1 MSFDKKSYTYLFGYR
16 ETNNSKEK
24 SLKGIELFPEKIR
37 HFTAIRSIKLWFGNP
52 PEESQNKSLLGIQI
66 MYINYSTGERKITE
80 YQGAQ
85 IADEN
90 IETKELIIKDDD
102 YLSKLYIGCNQFITH
117 IKFETKKG
125 KFIEFGTIDDNYE
138 KATVND
144 VNEGKNIIVNIRG
157 YSSQKGIR
165 SLGVDFMPY
174 KNFFYIRLIDLFRLR
189 HRVYKKENN
198 KYKDPKEI
206 DKLSYEM
213 KCALKICQLPDT
225 HFFCIIKYL

>member
-1 MSFDKKSYTYLFGYR
+1 MSFDKIFNTYLFGYR
-16 ETNNSKEK
+16 ETDNSKEK
-24 SLKGIELFPEKIR
+24 ILKGIELFPEKIR
-37 HFTAIRSIKLWFGNP
+37 HFTAIRSIKLWFGNL

-85 IADEN
+85 ITDEN

-125 KFIEFGTIDDNYE
+125 NFIEFGTIDDNYE

-206 DKLSYEM
+206 DKLCYEM